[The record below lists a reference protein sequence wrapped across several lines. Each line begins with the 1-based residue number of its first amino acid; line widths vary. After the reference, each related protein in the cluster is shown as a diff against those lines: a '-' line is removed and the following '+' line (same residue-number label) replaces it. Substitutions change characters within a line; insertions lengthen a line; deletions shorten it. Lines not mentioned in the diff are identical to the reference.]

1 MWIRT
6 ADVRHALSSLFTPS
20 FYENDTNNEKMS
32 NNGNENNVRIENTD
46 NRWIEKLKNGATS
59 TSFSTSL
66 DSQQAVAA
74 RWSGVTLSEVLDI
87 ARLGLNQDN
96 NGQNYMQ
103 NQSNQSNQTRPPH
116 LRESQMSDWSAMVTS
131 SYVEEKILLSF
142 ALGTMQET
150 GEWVA
155 QWCRSNCLVCHNNIL
170 NLLTFRF

>member
-1 MWIRT
+1 MNREII
-6 ADVRHALSSLFTPS
+6 SS
-20 FYENDTNNEKMS
+20 NETEKS
-32 NNGNENNVRIENTD
+32 NGNGQNENNVRLENTN
-46 NRWIEKLKNGATS
+46 NRWVEKLKNGAE
-59 TSFSTSL
+59 STSL
-66 DSQQAVAA
+66 DGQQAVAA

>member
-103 NQSNQSNQTRPPH
+103 NQ
-116 LRESQMSDWSAMVTS
+116 
-131 SYVEEKILLSF
+131 
-142 ALGTMQET
+142 
-150 GEWVA
+150 
-155 QWCRSNCLVCHNNIL
+155 
-170 NLLTFRF
+170 

>member
-96 NGQNYMQ
+96 SSQNYLQ
-103 NQSNQSNQTRPPH
+103 NQPNQTNTPH

-131 SYVEEKILLSF
+131 SYVEEKIQLSF

-155 QWCRSNCLVCHNNIL
+155 QWCRSNCLVSHDYIL
-170 NLLTFRF
+170 ISSMVL